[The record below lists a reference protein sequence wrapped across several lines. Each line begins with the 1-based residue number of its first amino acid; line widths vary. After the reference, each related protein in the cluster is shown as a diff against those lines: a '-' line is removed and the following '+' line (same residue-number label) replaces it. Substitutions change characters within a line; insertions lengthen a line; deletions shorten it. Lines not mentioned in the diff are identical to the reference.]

1 MTESRRLIRK
11 YYAYRASSAAGFYL
25 PVSILH
31 MKDQGYSLAFIG
43 LAQAVFSFGM
53 LAAEIPSG
61 YLGDRLGRRET
72 LALGNAL
79 RAGAMVGY
87 VLAGS
92 ALGILLVKAV
102 WAVGWAFRSG
112 TQSALLYELLSTRFD
127 ESEYARI
134 DGRGSTVLLVT
145 SGVGAVVGGALYT
158 VDAGLPFL
166 VNAGL
171 ALAGVLVLA
180 TFPCIECETESDG
193 AFTVREAVRMLHAQ
207 AARPEV
213 RWFVAYAALFAGLF
227 GVTRT
232 FEQPALD
239 AVGVPVVGIGL
250 LYAGFKAVSAV
261 AASATGW
268 LEETVGVRRSFGLL
282 VPGFAVAYAAV
293 AVTPLALVPVL
304 VLYRATRTVT
314 RPLRNQYLND
324 RLDDVGRAT
333 VLSGASMALSLA
345 GGAAQL
351 VGGAAA
357 GTFGAVGVLPWAG
370 LTVTGAAAV
379 LWLAASPVREG
390 SGAAGSPPA
399 AAADSG

>member
-1 MTESRRLIRK
+1 MAESRPLIWK

-25 PVSILH
+25 PVSILYL
-31 MKDQGYSLAFIG
+31 KDQGYSLAFIG

-79 RAGAMVGY
+79 RAAAMVAY

-92 ALGILLVKAV
+92 AVGILAVKAL
-102 WAVGWAFRSG
+102 WSVGWAFRSG

-134 DGRGSTVLLVT
+134 DGRGSTVLLAT
-145 SGVGAVVGGALYT
+145 SGTGAVVGGALYT

-180 TFPCIECETESDG
+180 TFPCIECETEGGD
-193 AFTVREAVRMLHAQ
+193 AFTVREAVGMLRIQ

-268 LEETVGVRRSFGLL
+268 LEATVGVRRTFGLL
-282 VPGFAVAYAAV
+282 VPVFAVAYAVV

-304 VLYRATRTVT
+304 VLYRTTQTVT

-324 RLDDVGRAT
+324 RLGDVGRAT

-345 GGAAQL
+345 SGAAKL
-351 VGGAAA
+351 LGGAAA
-357 GTFGAVGVLPWAG
+357 GTTGAVGVLPWAG
-370 LTVTGAAAV
+370 LTVAGLAAV
-379 LWLAASPVREG
+379 LWLVTSPVR
-390 SGAAGSPPA
+390 SGTATASAPPA
-399 AAADSG
+399 PAADSG